1 MPLFSALFCSSR
13 FIFDSLRFA
22 VVARLFLLHFYQ
34 NIRYNHSISEIY
46 KIKER
51 INYLKVWL
59 GIFVVTNIG
68 LIGWLAEHY
77 EDGKVK
83 AIAAFSAIML
93 ITALVA
99 LIHKKINNKI
109 DELEEL

>member
-1 MPLFSALFCSSR
+1 MSK
-13 FIFDSLRFA
+13 ID
-22 VVARLFLLHFYQ
+22 
-34 NIRYNHSISEIY
+34 

-77 EDGKVK
+77 SDGILK
-83 AIAAFSAIML
+83 AIAAFISIMT
-93 ITALVA
+93 ITVLV
-99 LIHKKINNKI
+99 LLVHRKINNKI

>member
-1 MPLFSALFCSSR
+1 MSK
-13 FIFDSLRFA
+13 ID
-22 VVARLFLLHFYQ
+22 
-34 NIRYNHSISEIY
+34 

-68 LIGWLAEHY
+68 LMGWLAERY
-77 EDGKVK
+77 NDSVIKS
-83 AIAAFSAIML
+83 IAAFISIMVITVLVL
-93 ITALVA
+93 IV
-99 LIHKKINNKI
+99 HKKINTKI

>member
-1 MPLFSALFCSSR
+1 MSK
-13 FIFDSLRFA
+13 ID
-22 VVARLFLLHFYQ
+22 
-34 NIRYNHSISEIY
+34 

-77 EDGKVK
+77 EDGKAK
-83 AIAAFSAIML
+83 AIAAFGAIML
-93 ITALVA
+93 ITVLVA

>member
-1 MPLFSALFCSSR
+1 MSK
-13 FIFDSLRFA
+13 ID
-22 VVARLFLLHFYQ
+22 
-34 NIRYNHSISEIY
+34 

-77 EDGKVK
+77 DVSRVK
-83 AIAAFSAIML
+83 SISAFIAIIL
-93 ITALVA
+93 ITLLV
-99 LIHKKINNKI
+99 LFVHKKINSKI
-109 DELEEL
+109 DELEDL

>member
-1 MPLFSALFCSSR
+1 MSK
-13 FIFDSLRFA
+13 ID
-22 VVARLFLLHFYQ
+22 
-34 NIRYNHSISEIY
+34 

-51 INYLKVWL
+51 INYLKVWR

-77 EDGKVK
+77 NDNTSK
-83 AIAAFSAIML
+83 AIAAFLSIMV
-93 ITALVA
+93 ITIFVVFV
-99 LIHKKINNKI
+99 HRKINNKI

>member
-1 MPLFSALFCSSR
+1 MS
-13 FIFDSLRFA
+13 
-22 VVARLFLLHFYQ
+22 
-34 NIRYNHSISEIY
+34 
-46 KIKER
+46 KIDKLKER

-77 EDGKVK
+77 ADGIPK
-83 AIAAFSAIML
+83 AIVAFISIMT
-93 ITALVA
+93 ITVLV
-99 LIHKKINNKI
+99 LLVHRKINNKI

>member
-1 MPLFSALFCSSR
+1 MSKV
-13 FIFDSLRFA
+13 D
-22 VVARLFLLHFYQ
+22 
-34 NIRYNHSISEIY
+34 

-68 LIGWLAEHY
+68 LIGWLAENY
-77 EDGKVK
+77 DDSAPKT
-83 AIAAFSAIML
+83 IAAFISIMT
-93 ITALVA
+93 ITVLV
-99 LIHKKINNKI
+99 LVVHRKINNKI